1 MKEVSCICGYTCFT
15 KHMSRH
21 IAACK
26 VVKYAEQNNI
36 DQLHKQINDLNKII
50 QTIQSADHDSL
61 IQEIALLTQKVEDK
75 DEQIKTAHRQMAEKD
90 EEIKKLTSALV
101 AEPKVVNNNNYFDIN
116 VKAIGEVSLKHITD
130 IEKTEA
136 LRLDIVDS
144 IPAIVEKI
152 FWGDE
157 PRNACIKI
165 PNKRCREWVV
175 QTRVDGEKR
184 ACHVDKDEVIDI
196 AMGHSRRVLKDH
208 AYKNESNRRN
218 LRFLDHDDEMTK
230 SWNSDKKLFKEQR
243 KRTEM
248 KVLDNCTK

>member
-1 MKEVSCICGYTCFT
+1 MMRHRKTCRS
-15 KHMSRH
+15 HL
-21 IAACK
+21 IADAKREIEDDKNREIESLQSK
-26 VVKYAEQNNI
+26 VDE
-36 DQLHKQINDLNKII
+36 LNKTIHI
-50 QTIQSADHDSL
+50 IQSADTDSL
-61 IQEIALLTQKVEDK
+61 HKEIHNLNEKLSDK
-75 DEQIKTAHRQMAEKD
+75 DEQLKVAHNRLAEKD

-116 VKAIGEVSLKHITD
+116 VKTIDEVSLKHITEFD
-130 IEKTEA
+130 KIKA

-152 FWGDE
+152 YWGDE

-175 QTRVDGEKR
+175 QRRVDGEKR

-196 AMGHSRRVLKDH
+196 AMGHSREVLLQH
-208 AYKNESNRRN
+208 ASKNESNLRN
-218 LRFLDHDDEMTK
+218 LRFLDHNDEITK

-248 KVLDNCTK
+248 KVLDHCTTK